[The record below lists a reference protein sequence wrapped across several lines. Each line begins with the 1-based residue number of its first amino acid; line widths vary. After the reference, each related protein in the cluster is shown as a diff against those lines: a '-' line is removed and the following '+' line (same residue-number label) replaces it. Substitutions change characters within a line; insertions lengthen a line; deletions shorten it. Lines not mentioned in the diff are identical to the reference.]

1 MSAWQMWAFPA
12 ALFIFY
18 ISLENKK
25 GTRSFLWGKGPKVR
39 PTSSAALITDNNSG
53 TLDVGIVHAELSMDE
68 RGFNLHFRK
77 VRKL

>member
-1 MSAWQMWAFPA
+1 
-12 ALFIFY
+12 
-18 ISLENKK
+18 
-25 GTRSFLWGKGPKVR
+25 VR